1 MVVQISDIDWP
12 LEIGLVDDQLE
23 GTPDFRKHEI
33 FTRWLSALSLEL
45 DQVLRERL
53 YRDSVGNCGE

>member
-1 MVVQISDIDWP
+1 MVVQISEIDWP
-12 LEIGLVDDQLE
+12 LEIRLVDDQLE
-23 GTPDFRKHEI
+23 GAPDFCKHDI
-33 FTRWLSALSLEL
+33 CNKWFIALSLEL